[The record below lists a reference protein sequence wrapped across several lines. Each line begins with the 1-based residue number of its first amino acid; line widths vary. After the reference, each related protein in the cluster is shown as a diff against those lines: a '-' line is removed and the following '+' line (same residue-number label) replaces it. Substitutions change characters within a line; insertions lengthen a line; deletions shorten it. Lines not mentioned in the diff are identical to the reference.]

1 MELTFYQMLELI
13 MNLSLLIDK
22 LLLVLAFDKQSI
34 T

>member
-13 MNLSLLIDK
+13 MNLSLLMDK